1 MRKKVNLTKLWW
13 RKDYAGIIKILK
25 HPKSFQF
32 DVNIKDSLGY
42 TPLMLAVSD
51 NKVRIVKL
59 LLRHPKI
66 NVNAANKTGWSA
78 LTLAT
83 WHHNQRII
91 KLLLAHPR
99 IDVHIRTALS
109 RSSPLALSV
118 SSNSPWKASK
128 TIKKLLNHPKFDFSR
143 EDIQKTAFG
152 ALHTALSTEDWR
164 SLKLL
169 LKQPGFEPLP
179 APFLHLVAT
188 LATHSLHWR
197 VLILAR
203 RYRYKYKA

>member
-1 MRKKVNLTKLWW
+1 MRKKVNLIT
-13 RKDYAGIIKILK
+13 RCRCKDYDRVIKVLK

-32 DVNIKDSLGY
+32 DVNAKDSLGY
-42 TPLMLAVSD
+42 TPLMQAVLD
-51 NKVRIVKL
+51 NKVRVVRLLLRHPKINVNAVNKYGWSALALATKHHNQRIVKL

-66 NVNAANKTGWSA
+66 
-78 LTLAT
+78 
-83 WHHNQRII
+83 
-91 KLLLAHPR
+91 
-99 IDVHIRTALS
+99 DVHIRTATS
-109 RSSPLALSV
+109 RRTPLALSV
-118 SSNSPWKASK
+118 SDNCPRRASK
-128 TIKKLLNHPKFDFSR
+128 TIAKLLKHPKFDFSR

-188 LATHSLHWR
+188 LATLSLHWR

-203 RYRYKYKA
+203 RYRYKYEA